1 MGKEKQQ
8 NSDGHTF
15 KLPRVGFC
23 IPSSC
28 SSSDF
33 RSSVSQMIDRKS
45 LAVSNVNVNSSIVTI
60 NDENYCY
67 TRNKIEQAAQFDGP
81 DIAVM

>member
-45 LAVSNVNVNSSIVTI
+45 LAVSNVNSSIVTI